1 MRVTDRVHA
10 LKIPFTLKTPL
21 GAAVERFVYA
31 YVIFGPRIRL
41 VDSGV
46 AGSEKEIFGYIR
58 DSGRDPGEISSLV
71 LTHAHPDHIGAAR
84 AVKEATGCA
93 VFAHPAERPWIEDV
107 ERQSRERPVPGFHAL
122 VGGPVDVDGDLE
134 DGGEVD
140 AGGDPPIEV
149 IHTPGHSRGSISL
162 RLPSEGVLIT
172 GDAVPVPGG
181 IPIYDDVA
189 SLVRSLRLLMGLDGV
204 RFLLSSWD
212 DPIEG
217 DRIPLRFQACF
228 RDLRIVQDA
237 AERNADLASDP
248 MEMCRRVLGELGLP
262 PAVANPLIATS
273 IVSHV
278 KVREMTRKLF
288 RA

>member
-10 LKIPFTLKTPL
+10 LRIPFTLKTPL
-21 GAAVERFVYA
+21 GATVERFVYA
-31 YVIFGPRIRL
+31 YVIFGPRIRI

-46 AGSEKEIFGYIR
+46 ADSEKAILGYVR
-58 DSGRDPGEISSLV
+58 ESGRDPGEISSLV
-71 LTHAHPDHIGAAR
+71 LTHSHPDHIGAAR
-84 AVKEATGCA
+84 AIKEATGCA
-93 VFAHPAERPWIEDV
+93 VLAHPAERAWIEDV

-122 VGGPVDVDGDLE
+122 VGGPVRVDGDLE
-134 DGGEVD
+134 DGSVVGSGE
-140 AGGDPPIEV
+140 DPPIEV

-162 RLPSEGVLIT
+162 RLPSEGVLLT

-181 IPIYDDVA
+181 MPIYDDVV
-189 SLVRSLRLLMGLDGV
+189 SLVRSLRRLMGLDGV

-212 DPIEG
+212 DPIAG
-217 DRIPLRFQACF
+217 DGIPLRFQACF
-228 RDLRIVQDA
+228 RELRNVQNA

-262 PAVANPLIATS
+262 PAVANPMIATS

-278 KVREMTRKLF
+278 KASGIAGKLF
-288 RA
+288 RG